1 MTDCSEK
8 IGFFEES
15 ELISYHRSYM
25 EKEGRYKF
33 FEMARKLLWKDYKTE
48 GRLLL
53 LYGWN
58 SAWLAKRSGEFN
70 LDRFEETLE
79 KCKPCFDELRGESLQ
94 KIVLEDHK
102 KDIKDIYDT
111 LSSVE
116 DIKHTGA
123 SKLMC
128 LENPEL
134 FVMWDKGIREEVYC
148 IKGEASGEKYFSF
161 LEIVKEKAKNVVWI
175 PQKCDNITLAKA
187 IDELN
192 YMKFQEMPKKAK
204 AKSE

>member
-1 MTDCSEK
+1 MTDCFEK
-8 IGFFEES
+8 IGFFKES
-15 ELISYHRSYM
+15 ELIRYHMSYM

-33 FEMARKLLWKDYKTE
+33 FEMARKLLCKDYKTE

-70 LDRFEETLE
+70 LDRFVKTFE
-79 KCKPCFDELRGESLQ
+79 KCKTHFDELQGESLQ

-111 LSSVE
+111 LSSVD

-123 SKLMC
+123 TKLMA

-148 IKGEASGEKYFSF
+148 IKDEATGEKYFRF
-161 LEIVKEKAKNVVWI
+161 LETVKEKAKNVIWI
-175 PQKCDNITLAKA
+175 PQKFDNITLAKA
-187 IDELN
+187 IDEFN